1 MSTPTETPNPES
13 TVVTEEKPS
22 EESTTETA
30 STETE
35 STEEKPEGET
45 PETKQEDD
53 LPDWAKKEL
62 TKTRGEAANYRV
74 KLREAEGAL
83 KNAKTVEEFEAARAE
98 FSNKIVELETA
109 LMKEKVARKYELPDE
124 LAARLQ
130 GADEA
135 SLEADAKAL
144 QKFVTPAVPESL
156 GGGLTPDDGED
167 DFDPVKAAQAARRKG
182 Y

>member
-1 MSTPTETPNPES
+1 MSTPTETPGTTP
-13 TVVTEEKPS
+13 VTEEKP
-22 EESTTETA
+22 A
-30 STETE
+30 
-35 STEEKPEGET
+35 EGET
-45 PETKQEDD
+45 PETKPTEETPEETPAEGETEVKDPEAE

-83 KNAKTVEEFEAARAE
+83 KNAKTVEEYEAATAQL
-98 FSNKIVELETA
+98 SDKIAELETQ
-109 LMKEKVARKYELPDE
+109 LIREKVARKFELPDE

-135 SLEADAKAL
+135 ALEADAKAL

-167 DFDPVKAAQAARRKG
+167 DFDPVKAVANYRRSR

>member
-22 EESTTETA
+22 EETTETA

-53 LPDWAKKEL
+53 LPEWAKKEL

-98 FSNKIVELETA
+98 FSNKIAELETA

>member
-1 MSTPTETPNPES
+1 MSTPTETPGTTP
-13 TVVTEEKPS
+13 VTEEKPS
-22 EESTTETA
+22 EETTET
-30 STETE
+30 TTEETE

-45 PETKQEDD
+45 PKTDSEDD

-83 KNAKTVEEFEAARAE
+83 KNAKTVEEYEAATAQL
-98 FSNKIVELETA
+98 SDKIAELETQ
-109 LMKEKVARKYELPDE
+109 LVREKVARKYELPDE

-135 SLEADAKAL
+135 ALEADAKAL

-167 DFDPVKAAQAARRKG
+167 DFDPVKAVANYRRSR

>member
-1 MSTPTETPNPES
+1 VSTPTETPNPES

-22 EESTTETA
+22 EETTETT
-30 STETE
+30 STEETE

-45 PETKQEDD
+45 PETKPEDE
-53 LPDWAKKEL
+53 LPDWARKEL

-74 KLREAEGAL
+74 KLREAEAAL
-83 KNAKTVEEFEAARAE
+83 ANAKSVEEFEAARADL
-98 FSNKIVELETA
+98 SNKIVELETA
-109 LMKEKVARKYELPDE
+109 LVREKVARKYDLPDE

-135 SLEADAKAL
+135 ALEADAKAL

-167 DFDPVKAAQAARRKG
+167 DFDPVKAATEARRRR

>member
-1 MSTPTETPNPES
+1 MSTPAETPNPES
-13 TVVTEEKPS
+13 PVVTEEKPA
-22 EESTTETA
+22 EGETPETKPTE
-30 STETE
+30 E

-45 PETKQEDD
+45 EEKDPEAE

-83 KNAKTVEEFEAARAE
+83 KNAKTVEEYEAATAQL
-98 FSNKIVELETA
+98 SDKIAELETQ
-109 LMKEKVARKYELPDE
+109 LVREKVARKYELPDE

-135 SLEADAKAL
+135 ALEADAKAL

-167 DFDPVKAAQAARRKG
+167 DFDPVKAVANYRRSR